1 MIDSMKTMSAANG
14 AEDNTVVDLGT
25 DTRLDLPHGINGK
38 DGGQVGKKRPRGAQ
52 DGITSTA
59 WLLGT

>member
-1 MIDSMKTMSAANG
+1 MIDSMKAMSVANG
-14 AEDNTVVDLGT
+14 AEDNTVVNLGT
-25 DTRLDLPHGINGK
+25 DAHLDLPHGINGK
-38 DGGQVGKKRPRGAQ
+38 DGGQIGNKRPHGAR